1 MSSFGNTT
9 TTTGTNTGTTSSMQQ
24 ATPQDMAFMN
34 SLYPQMS
41 NLLAQSQKPVYG
53 QAQEAQMLNATNQ
66 ATNSGIQGLASAMAS
81 RGGNLNSGAFGK
93 GAAEMLG
100 QRSGIMSNYAMQTPL
115 LNQQAQF
122 GQGLQAMGM
131 ANQLAGP
138 ALRGQTGS
146 TAGSSSQTTEQNSGW
161 GNMLMSGLGAVAGG
175 LTGGMTGGLSGLAGS
190 LFKSSP
196 SLASMN
202 AMPAGQG
209 YGGLNY
215 GPTMGQLTGGGIGV
229 GNSMPPDW

>member
-9 TTTGTNTGTTSSMQQ
+9 TTTGSTTGTNTSSSMQQ
-24 ATPQDMAFMN
+24 ATPQDTAFMN

-41 NLLAQSQKPVYG
+41 NLLALSQKPVYG

-66 ATNSGIQGLASAMAS
+66 ATNSGIQGLASSIAS

-93 GAAEMLG
+93 GAENLLA

-115 LNQQAQF
+115 LNQQAQL
-122 GQGLQAMGM
+122 QNGLGAMQV
-131 ANQLAGP
+131 ANSVAGP
-138 ALRGQTGS
+138 ALRGQTGGGTTS
-146 TAGSSSQTTEQNSGW
+146 GTSNQTTEQSTGW

-175 LTGGMTGGLSGLAGS
+175 ITGGMTGGLSGLAGS
-190 LFKSSP
+190 LFKSTP

-215 GPTMGQLTGGGIGV
+215 GPTMDQLTGNNG
-229 GNSMPPDW
+229 MPNW